1 MIQASDRESTIAP
14 SKPSLRQLSR
24 SVSFPAFGSLASTK
38 THSPKPATSSTPAQR
53 QSITFTIQLTSYI
66 PTDTTA
72 CATILNTTHPNHRH
86 APRPD
91 RVCTPSCHAPHHAK
105 DSTVTPRHI
114 TPDRS
119 NLTVDERSHVFRSQT
134 DASLAV
140 VCLLACGTA
149 NASGDCQHCHCHLTP
164 SRGMLPLVWSMTTST
179 CVSGLESDRYLHA
192 CRSLRYHAPVVDSAA
207 AQLA

>member
-1 MIQASDRESTIAP
+1 M
-14 SKPSLRQLSR
+14 
-24 SVSFPAFGSLASTK
+24 
-38 THSPKPATSSTPAQR
+38 
-53 QSITFTIQLTSYI
+53 
-66 PTDTTA
+66 
-72 CATILNTTHPNHRH
+72 
-86 APRPD
+86 
-91 RVCTPSCHAPHHAK
+91 
-105 DSTVTPRHI
+105 
-114 TPDRS
+114 
-119 NLTVDERSHVFRSQT
+119 FRSQT

-207 AQLA
+207 AQLACVSAVARPSTDPHEVDADYSAHLEAVTAPSGKECHACHLPRTMQTGCLWEPRFSVHSVYYPLAASWCRHGAAVDIAVFMDPAASRPRYTCGLVLNPVRPQSLRCFFRTHMLF